1 MFHTETVLSH
11 NTPKE
16 VSMRITFDCSTTE
29 TLEYLRVVNSIL
41 RSNKETEDNIK
52 AYNTLKELVETFDD
66 RLEKVEAENRRRNV
80 CR

>member
-1 MFHTETVLSH
+1 
-11 NTPKE
+11 
-16 VSMRITFDCSTTE
+16 MRITFDCSTTE